1 MANDLTVVAPKILAQ
16 GLMALRN
23 MNCMPVLVNS
33 DYSTDLASKGLTVDV
48 PIPSA
53 IAAQAVAPAATPPAT
68 ADITPTSA
76 KVTLDQW
83 FEAPFYMTDKDLK
96 QAMDGAI
103 PMQASEA
110 VKALAD
116 NVNSY
121 LMSLY
126 VGVYGFAGT
135 PGTTPFASDTT
146 AATQARK
153 VLNKQL
159 APMDPRRFVLDP
171 DSEAN
176 ALNLRAFQDTSW
188 SSSPQAIT
196 DGKLTRKLGFDWFMD
211 QQVPTHTAGTITTG
225 LISKA
230 ATAYAV
236 GVKTLLATT
245 AASTGAC
252 NLKIGD
258 IITFAGD
265 AQTYVLT
272 AAAVQPTAS
281 TDVTLSFEPGLKVAH
296 TGSEAVSVKSSHVVN
311 LAFHRD
317 AFAFASRPLTD
328 SVDGLGSII
337 QIAQDPISKIALRLE
352 ISREH
357 KRTRFAYDILYGATL
372 IRRELATR
380 LAG

>member
-1 MANDLTVVAPKILAQ
+1 MPNTLTDVAPKILAQ
-16 GLMALRN
+16 GLIALRG

-33 DYSTDLASKGLTVDV
+33 DYAAEYASKGLTVDV

-53 IAAQAVAPAATPPAT
+53 VAAQDVTPAAVPPTTPDVAPTT
-68 ADITPTSA
+68 A
-76 KVTLDQW
+76 KVTLNQW
-83 FEAPFYMTDKDLK
+83 KEAPFYMTDKDMQ
-96 QAMDGAI
+96 QAMDGVI

-110 VKALAD
+110 IKALAD
-116 NVNSY
+116 AVNSY
-121 LMSLY
+121 LFSLY

-146 AATQARK
+146 AATAIRK
-153 VLNKQL
+153 VLNKQY
-159 APMDPRRFVLDP
+159 APMDPRRMVLDP

-188 SSSPQAIT
+188 SASPSVIAE
-196 DGKLTRKLGFDWFMD
+196 GKMTRKLGFDWFMD

-225 LISKA
+225 LICKA
-230 ATAYAV
+230 ATVAALSAT
-236 GVKTLLATT
+236 TLTATT

-265 AQTYVLT
+265 SQTYVLT
-272 AAAVQPTAS
+272 AVAVQAAAA
-281 TDVTLSFEPGLKVAH
+281 TDVALAFLPGLKVAKA
-296 TGSEAVSVKSSHVVN
+296 GSEAISVKGNHVVN

-317 AFAFASRPLTD
+317 AFAFASRLLSD
-328 SVDGLGSII
+328 NEGLGNVI
-337 QIAQDPISKIALRLE
+337 QVATDPISKIALRLE

-357 KRTRFAYDILYGATL
+357 KRTRFAYDILFGGTL
-372 IRRELATR
+372 IRPDLAGR